1 MKYLIF
7 TLATFLIIGCN
18 TDPRKDLPATGNYG
32 TAVKEENVVTVNDVL
47 TKLATQNEFE
57 VTVTGLIK
65 EYCKHEGCWLTL
77 ENTGG
82 EPLFVEVE
90 NKLFVLPHH
99 IEGKVTVITGKASTS
114 TNDAGKKEAKI
125 LASGILIK

>member
-1 MKYLIF
+1 MKYLIL
-7 TLATFLIIGCN
+7 TITAFLIIGCN
-18 TDPRKDLPATGNYG
+18 TDPRKDLATTGNFG
-32 TAVKEENVVTVNDVL
+32 SAVKEENVMTVNDVL
-47 TKLATQNEFE
+47 IKLANENDFP
-57 VTVTGLIK
+57 VTVTGLVK

-99 IEGKVTVITGKASTS
+99 IEGKVAVISGKATKI
-114 TNDAGKKEAKI
+114 TNDAGKTEAKI

>member
-1 MKYLIF
+1 MKYLIL
-7 TLATFLIIGCN
+7 TIATILVIGCN
-18 TDPRKDLPATGNYG
+18 TDPRKDLPASG
-32 TAVKEENVVTVNDVL
+32 TFGSAVKEENVMTVNDVL
-47 TKLATQNEFE
+47 TKLATENEFP

-99 IEGKVTVITGKASTS
+99 IEGKVAVISGKATKS
-114 TNDAGKKEAKI
+114 TNDAGKTEAKI